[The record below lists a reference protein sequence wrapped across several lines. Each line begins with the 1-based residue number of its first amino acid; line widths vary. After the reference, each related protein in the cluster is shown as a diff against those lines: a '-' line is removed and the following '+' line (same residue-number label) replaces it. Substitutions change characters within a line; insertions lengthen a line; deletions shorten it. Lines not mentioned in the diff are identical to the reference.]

1 MNYQQAK
8 AAEAI
13 FKHHLESRGAH
24 NVEVSYRLMHILRGP
39 TGQPAQD
46 LRGVH
51 EAIKARRGYHCGY
64 DVIVEVSVAMPSVRL
79 GDRLKVSYKVAG
91 EELYLGGVVFERIFD
106 VVRHK
111 IEDLIYQE
119 SVKNATVK
127 AADLL

>member
-1 MNYQQAK
+1 MNYPQAK

-39 TGQPAQD
+39 TGDPAQD

-51 EAIKARRGYHCGY
+51 EAIKGRRGTYCGY
-64 DVIVEVSVAMPSVRL
+64 DVIVEVSAAMPPIRL
-79 GDRLKVSYKVAG
+79 GDRLKVSYRVAG
-91 EELYLGGVVFERIFD
+91 EELYLGGGVFNRIFD
-106 VVRHK
+106 EVRHQ

-127 AADLL
+127 ASDLL